1 MPVYYIDNLWEDYN
15 DDNNIDNNGA
25 DDNDMRENGVTKNVK
40 DKWKYNMG
48 TSWRT
53 LF

>member
-1 MPVYYIDNLWEDYN
+1 VPVYYIDNLWEDYN

-25 DDNDMRENGVTKNVK
+25 DDK